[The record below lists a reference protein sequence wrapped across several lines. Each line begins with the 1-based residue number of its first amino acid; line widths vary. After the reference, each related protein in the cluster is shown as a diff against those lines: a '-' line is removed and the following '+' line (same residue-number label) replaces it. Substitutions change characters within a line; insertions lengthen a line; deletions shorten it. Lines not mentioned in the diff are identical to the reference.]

1 MGRATPLHAD
11 VTEIVPLRRNRDF
24 LLLWSGQVV
33 STVGTRVTFVAFPL
47 LVLALTGSPGK
58 AGLVGFAQTLPYALV
73 YLPAGAVVDRSD
85 YRRVMLFA
93 DGGRAVALASIAVA
107 LLVGKLTFPQVVVV
121 ALLEGTLYVFFQVA
135 ESAALPH
142 VVRRQQLATALAQ
155 NQARDQGAGL
165 VGAPLG
171 GALFALSRAAP
182 FVADAVSYT
191 VSFLSLLLIRAPL
204 RSERERSDAGLVAD
218 VREGIAWYRRQP
230 FLTAIIVIVGA
241 TNILYT
247 ALFLVL
253 IVRARE
259 GGSSPAL
266 IGAMFSCAGAGAIAG
281 ALIAPYVQRNV
292 AAKLVLVGVLWF
304 DAVGF
309 AVFVVL
315 PNAIAFGV
323 DLGLLALLSSP
334 FNVVLTSYRYA
345 LVPDRLL
352 GRTASVARL
361 VTWGSIPLGPL
372 LGGFLVDVVETGWT
386 LAILAGGMLLAAATA
401 TVIPTI
407 RNAPDLRRLLAR
419 AEEQASLS

>member
-33 STVGTRVTFVAFPL
+33 STIGTRVTFVAYPL

-58 AGLVGFAQTLPYALV
+58 AGLVGFAQTVPYAFA
-73 YLPAGAVVDRSD
+73 YLPAGALVDRSD
-85 YRRVMLFA
+85 HRRVMLAA

-107 LLVGKLTFPQVVVV
+107 LFVDKLTLAQIVVV

-142 VVRRQQLATALAQ
+142 VVPKQQLATALAQ
-155 NQARDQGAGL
+155 NQARDQGAAL

-171 GALFALSRAAP
+171 GALFALSRGAP

-191 VSFLSLLLIRAPL
+191 ISLLALLLLRTPL
-204 RSERERSDAGLVAD
+204 GAERERAGTSLAAD
-218 VREGIAWYRRQP
+218 VREGIGWYRRQP
-230 FLTAIIVIVGA
+230 FLTALIVVVGA
-241 TNILYT
+241 TNVFYT
-247 ALFLVL
+247 ALLLVL
-253 IVRARE
+253 IVRARQV
-259 GGSSPAL
+259 GSSPAL
-266 IGAMFSCAGAGAIAG
+266 IGAMFSCAGAGAIVG
-281 ALIAPYVQRNV
+281 ALVAPYVQRTFS
-292 AAKLVLVGVLWF
+292 ARIVLIGVLWL

-309 AVFVVL
+309 AFFVVL
-315 PNAIAFGV
+315 PSAVAFGI
-323 DLGLLALLSSP
+323 DLALLALLSPP

-352 GRTASVARL
+352 GRTGSVARL

-372 LGGFLVDVVETGWT
+372 LGGFLVDAVDTRAT
-386 LAILAGGMLLAAATA
+386 LGILAGGMLVVAATA
-401 TVIPTI
+401 AALPSI
-407 RNAPDLRRLLAR
+407 RSAPDLRLLLAGVD
-419 AEEQASLS
+419 EQTPSS